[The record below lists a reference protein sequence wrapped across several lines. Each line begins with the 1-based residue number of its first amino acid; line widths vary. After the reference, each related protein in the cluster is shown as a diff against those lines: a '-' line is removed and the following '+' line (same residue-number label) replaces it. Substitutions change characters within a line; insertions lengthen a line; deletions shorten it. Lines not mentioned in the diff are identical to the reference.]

1 VKKYLAEFIG
11 TFALVFCGTGA
22 IIINQE
28 TGGQVSNLGIAITFG
43 LIITVMVYCFAN
55 TSGAHFNP
63 AVTLGFSLSGL
74 FERKEIL
81 PYLVSQATGALLA
94 TGILKYLFPGNND
107 LGATLPANDS
117 MQSFLLEIVI
127 TFFLMLV
134 ILSTSQAEKEVRQ
147 FAGIAIGATVMLAAI
162 FAGPIC
168 GASMNPA
175 RSFSPAVVSGNFT
188 CLWIYLTAPLAGA
201 GMATLAWN
209 VLKS

>member
-1 VKKYLAEFIG
+1 
-11 TFALVFCGTGA
+11 
-22 IIINQE
+22 
-28 TGGQVSNLGIAITFG
+28 
-43 LIITVMVYCFAN
+43 
-55 TSGAHFNP
+55 
-63 AVTLGFSLSGL
+63 
-74 FERKEIL
+74 
-81 PYLVSQATGALLA
+81 LLA